1 MQDNW
6 IKGLG
11 QQSPYMDA
19 LKMMG
24 QQGGGMTNLIH
35 RLPPGQA
42 MNIEAMR
49 DAYNSRGGGGQRPMS
64 LGQGENSA
72 PWMHDQNARA
82 MMMAREAMG
91 GGAGMPGTMMNKG
104 AYGGFEDNY
113 FPESRKNMPLAPRAP
128 AIPAV
133 GGNMGMAQGNPDNYF
148 PESRMNSPFGR
159 SPAMAKIGAA
169 PKAQNIAIPTSN
181 RSQTQS
187 PGIRKDGSRIDYSKK
202 SATQLA
208 RNEMKNMKRK

>member
-1 MQDNW
+1 MQDN
-6 IKGLG
+6 LPMS
-11 QQSPYMDA
+11 SPYMEA
-19 LKMMG
+19 LKLMKGPMPM
-24 QQGGGMTNLIH
+24 QQPRPAQL
-35 RLPPGQA
+35 
-42 MNIEAMR
+42 
-49 DAYNSRGGGGQRPMS
+49 QRPMS

-72 PWMHDQNARA
+72 PWIHDQNARA
-82 MMMAREAMG
+82 MMTARESMG
-91 GGAGMPGTMMNKG
+91 GGAGMPSTMMNKG

-113 FPESRKNMPLAPRAP
+113 FREARGNMPLAPRAP

-148 PESRMNSPFGR
+148 KESQMNSPFGR

-187 PGIRKDGSRIDYSKK
+187 PGIRKDGSRIDYTKK
-202 SATQLA
+202 AA
-208 RNEMKNMKRK
+208 PAKKK

>member
-1 MQDNW
+1 MQGNVPMS
-6 IKGLG
+6 
-11 QQSPYMDA
+11 SPYMEA
-19 LKMMG
+19 LKLMKGPMPM
-24 QQGGGMTNLIH
+24 QQPRPGGID
-35 RLPPGQA
+35 PGFTLSADQA
-42 MNIEAMR
+42 ARMVEMFPNAT
-49 DAYNSRGGGGQRPMS
+49 AKARPRS
-64 LGQGENSA
+64 LGQGENAA

-82 MMMAREAMG
+82 MMMAREALG
-91 GGAGMPGTMMNKG
+91 GGAGMPSTMMNKG

-113 FPESRKNMPLAPRAP
+113 FPEARRNMPLAPRAP

-187 PGIRKDGSRIDYSKK
+187 PGIRKDGSRIDYTKK
-202 SATQLA
+202 SGLQLA